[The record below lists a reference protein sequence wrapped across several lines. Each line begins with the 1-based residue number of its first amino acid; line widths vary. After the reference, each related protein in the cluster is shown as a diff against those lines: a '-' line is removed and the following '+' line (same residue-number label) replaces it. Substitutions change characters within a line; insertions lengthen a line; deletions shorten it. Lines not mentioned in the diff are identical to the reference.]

1 MENIEKFNSALDEMV
16 AMCKW
21 TKRREAARK
30 ASSAKEYF
38 RNIVE
43 LDIDRKLL
51 EIGNYLKY
59 SRLSSSVTS
68 EYNSIKSIYWD
79 RAAVL
84 FAGWE
89 INKETYANQPES
101 FISSVLTSMQTLYQK
116 AQEVKPRVD
125 AVYNSFKNEKNR
137 ASIYKSERTP
147 NMNKDDD
154 CLLI

>member
-1 MENIEKFNSALDEMV
+1 MENIEIFNSALDDIV
-16 AMCKW
+16 AKCKW
-21 TKRREAARK
+21 TKRKEAAKK

-51 EIGNYLKY
+51 EIRDYLEY
-59 SRLSSSVTS
+59 SSLSSSVTS
-68 EYNSIKSIYWD
+68 EYNSIKSTYYD
-79 RAAVL
+79 SVAVL
-84 FAGWE
+84 GAGLV
-89 INKETYANQPES
+89 INKETYANQPELC
-101 FISSVLTSMQTLYQK
+101 ISSVLVTVQTAYQK
-116 AQEVKPRVD
+116 AREVKPRVD
-125 AVYNSFKNEKNR
+125 AVYNSFKSEKNR